1 MIIVATCNA
10 IILRLTKWVVD
21 DVIINHDRQM
31 LVIIPLIMVAV
42 SAAKGSSEFM
52 QSYLVKVVG
61 QRILTDLQKLM
72 YEHLLKSDLALIE
85 SHSSGRL
92 ISRFSNDIS
101 LMRAAV
107 SQILV
112 GVAKHLFTVTF
123 VLGVMISLD
132 PIMFVLCFGVF
143 PIAVYPIQKLGK
155 RMRKIAFAAQEELG
169 NYTAT
174 LDETFSSIK
183 IVKSYQ
189 AEEIESKKAS
199 TKTEKIYELYKKAAK
214 FDSLASPIMEIFSGL
229 AIAVLLWYGGYSII
243 TERIT
248 PGVLV
253 AFLSSFFSA
262 YRPYKSL
269 LTLNVHLQEGLAA
282 AKRLFQILD
291 TVPGVKDKDH
301 AKDIKINNSEIKFEN
316 AGLAFRERH
325 ALADVNFVIKPKS
338 SIAIV
343 GKSGSGKTSLVNL
356 LVRFYDLSDGHIV
369 IGKHD
374 ITDFTLKSLRS
385 QISLVTQDTMLFD
398 ASVAENIAYG
408 TNASLKAIK
417 EAARKAHADEFIDQL
432 PSGYDT
438 MIGSK
443 GNELSGGQKQRIA
456 IARAFLKNS
465 PILILDEATS
475 SLDSESIKAIEDSL
489 KELRKNKTT
498 IIVTH
503 KLASITD
510 VDNIIVLKKGSLAE
524 QGNHKSLIKKKGE
537 YYKLFTREEENA

>member
-10 IILRLTKWVVD
+10 IILKLVKWVVD

-31 LVIIPLIMVAV
+31 LVIIPLIMIGV
-42 SAAKGSSEFM
+42 SALKGSSEFM

-72 YEHLLKSDLALIE
+72 YDHLLKADLAMIE

-132 PIMFVLCFGVF
+132 PVMFFLCFGVF

-155 RMRKIAFAAQEELG
+155 RMRKVAFSAQEELG

-189 AEEIESKKAS
+189 AESVESEKAS
-199 TKTEKIYELYKKAAK
+199 SKTENIYKLYKKAAR
-214 FDSLASPIMEIFSGL
+214 FDSMASPIMEIFSGI
-229 AIAVLLWYGGYSII
+229 AIAVLLWYGGYAII
-243 TERIT
+243 SGNIT

-291 TVPGVKDKDH
+291 TEPKVQDKPH
-301 AKDIKINNSEIKFEN
+301 AKDIKINDSAITFQDTSLNFGKRS
-316 AGLAFRERH
+316 
-325 ALADVNFVIKPKS
+325 ALQKVNFEIKPKS
-338 SIAIV
+338 KVAII
-343 GKSGSGKTSLVNL
+343 GKSGSGKSSLANL
-356 LVRFYDLSDGHIV
+356 LVRFYDLSDGHIK
-369 IGKHD
+369 IGKNE

-385 QISLVTQDTMLFD
+385 QISMVTQDTMLFD

-408 TNASLKAIK
+408 TKASLKAIR

-432 PSGYDT
+432 PKGYDT
-438 MIGSK
+438 IIGSK

-465 PILILDEATS
+465 PILVLDEATS
-475 SLDSESIKAIEDSL
+475 SLDSESEKAIEDSIN
-489 KELRKNKTT
+489 ELSKNKTT
-498 IIVTH
+498 IIITH
-503 KLASITD
+503 KLSSITD
-510 VDNIIVLKKGSLAE
+510 VDNIIVLKKGTVIE
-524 QGNHKSLIKKKGE
+524 QGNHKSLLKKKGE
-537 YYKLFTREEENA
+537 YHKLFDVEDENT

>member
-1 MIIVATCNA
+1 MVIVAACNA
-10 IILRLTKWVVD
+10 IIIKLTRWVVD
-21 DVIINHDRQM
+21 DVIINHNKQM
-31 LVIIPLIMVAV
+31 LIIIPLIMIGV
-42 SAAKGSSEFM
+42 SALKGSSEFM
-52 QSYLVKVVG
+52 QSYLVKVAG

-72 YEHLLKSDLALIE
+72 YEHLLRADLALIE

-132 PIMFVLCFGVF
+132 PKMFVLCFGVF

-155 RMRKIAFAAQEELG
+155 RMRKVAFSAQEELG

-189 AEEIESKKAS
+189 AEALESEKAS
-199 TKTEKIYELYKKAAK
+199 NKTENIYKLYKKAAR
-214 FDSLASPIMEIFSGL
+214 FDSLASPIMEIFSGI
-229 AIAVLLWYGGYSII
+229 AIAALLWYGGYSII
-243 TERIT
+243 NGRIT

-253 AFLSSFFSA
+253 AFLTSFFSA

-291 TVPGVKDKDH
+291 TEPNVKDKDY
-301 AKDIKINNSEIKFEN
+301 AKDIKIHNSAIKFEN
-316 AGLAFRERH
+316 AKLEFGERK
-325 ALADVNFVIKPKS
+325 ALAGVSLEIKPKS
-338 SIAIV
+338 SVAIV
-343 GKSGSGKTSLVNL
+343 GKSGSGKTSLMNL

-369 IGKHD
+369 IGKNQ

-408 TNASLKAIK
+408 TKASKKEIKA
-417 EAARKAHADEFIDQL
+417 AAKKAHADEFIDQL
-432 PSGYDT
+432 PNGYDT
-438 MIGSK
+438 LIGSK

-475 SLDSESIKAIEDSL
+475 SLDSESEKAIEDSL
-489 KELRKNKTT
+489 KELRKDKTT

-503 KLASITD
+503 KLANIAD
-510 VDNIIVLKKGSLAE
+510 VDNIIVLKRGILAE
-524 QGNHKSLIKKKGE
+524 QGNHKSLMKKRGE
-537 YYKLFTREEENA
+537 YYKLCTTDVENT